1 MRKRLANRMVRQ
13 AHRAPQSQ
21 QRVRGCDRRTRDGE
35 DEPTVTT
42 TIVAREP
49 DATYPQG
56 LAALGDALVLQM
68 FDSGLGETLRM
79 AYTMLQKHQ
88 ERQPFGVAPAPLP
101 GLHPLAGHRVVFT
114 GKLSSLGRKD
124 ACALVARLGGVTS
137 DDVTSKTTMTPP
149 AELP

>member
-1 MRKRLANRMVRQ
+1 MRKRSNRTVQ
-13 AHRAPQSQ
+13 RAPTF
-21 QRVRGCDRRTRDGE
+21 DRRTRQGA

-49 DATYPQG
+49 DAAYPEG

-88 ERQPFGVAPAPLP
+88 ERQNRRAARSAAADALRDQ
-101 GLHPLAGHRVVFT
+101 LAQLEDGT
-114 GKLSSLGRKD
+114 
-124 ACALVARLGGVTS
+124 
-137 DDVTSKTTMTPP
+137 DV
-149 AELP
+149 